1 MVIIIIAIALLCGCS
16 LFSSPNKK
24 DENEEAKITFF
35 VDGKEY
41 KVVETKEGILSL
53 PTEPSKERYAF
64 GGWFSMEN
72 GGGGQL
78 QEGDRISTN
87 TKAYAHWL
95 KIHTVTIDF
104 GGRIAPLYSHAI
116 DGQNFSLGEIITLG
130 YNLEGFYHDAD
141 LTSPYQTTQAVYGDI
156 TVYGKITPIEY
167 TITYS
172 GLDGA
177 IHQNLTSYNV
187 ETAFTLSAPQGF
199 YDKFFDGWYDN
210 ESKVSDLDNMI
221 GDLNLEARW
230 SNYQRIDSDGT
241 PMQKGNYLLW
251 GFCPQTIKAD
261 DVTLTDTVDK
271 RGYILGSDN
280 CYYAPLTANP
290 DATSLENGIKFS
302 NGKSIAKGETYYFK
316 VEPLKWKI
324 NSYSTGTNPIVQLTS
339 IIDVAPYKL
348 SSSGTHPNYYQ
359 NSTLHS
365 RYFERDIVNYFALEQ
380 QRYVAISEVATTG
393 AHAGIS
399 EPAEDDIAYTH
410 VGAYFYTFSVR
421 EVSSMSFGFTHE
433 TKRQIKATDYA
444 IAKGVLCDGEGNAC
458 WWTRSHASSEEKSIY
473 AQMVDFNGNVTPV
486 EIYSANVGVLPVCQF
501 SFTPFPV

>member
-1 MVIIIIAIALLCGCS
+1 
-16 LFSSPNKK
+16 
-24 DENEEAKITFF
+24 
-35 VDGKEY
+35 
-41 KVVETKEGILSL
+41 
-53 PTEPSKERYAF
+53 
-64 GGWFSMEN
+64 
-72 GGGGQL
+72 
-78 QEGDRISTN
+78 
-87 TKAYAHWL
+87 
-95 KIHTVTIDF
+95 
-104 GGRIAPLYSHAI
+104 
-116 DGQNFSLGEIITLG
+116 
-130 YNLEGFYHDAD
+130 
-141 LTSPYQTTQAVYGDI
+141 
-156 TVYGKITPIEY
+156 
-167 TITYS
+167 
-172 GLDGA
+172 
-177 IHQNLTSYNV
+177 
-187 ETAFTLSAPQGF
+187 
-199 YDKFFDGWYDN
+199 
-210 ESKVSDLDNMI
+210 
-221 GDLNLEARW
+221 
-230 SNYQRIDSDGT
+230 
-241 PMQKGNYLLW
+241 
-251 GFCPQTIKAD
+251 
-261 DVTLTDTVDK
+261 VDK

-290 DATSLENGIKFS
+290 DATSLEKGIKFS

-410 VGAYFYTFSVR
+410 VEAYFYTFSVR

-473 AQMVDFNGNVTPV
+473 AQMVDFNGNITPV